1 MPQVFEVQVLGI
13 GKRPVRDVFTAS
25 CEGMARVMAK
35 DKYGGWIRL
44 GDVKEVLTR
53 KQREEAGKAKLPS
66 RAKSR
71 GIRST
76 RWQPPAETQGNSRNS
91 LDAPR
96 RPTYLWG

>member
-53 KQREEAGKAKLPS
+53 KQREEARKAKLPS

-71 GIRST
+71 RIKANSLGASRRTT
-76 RWQPPAETQGNSRNS
+76 RWQPPTETQG
-91 LDAPR
+91 P
-96 RPTYLWG
+96 PTYLWG